1 MSKCFLVITD
11 VGQLDLGCVFLL
23 PPSLALGNSMI
34 LSCHDKVTQLEASN
48 GLSTP
53 LDVGPTQSMN
63 LTVSSSTTL
72 SSAFESSKAVGHRH
86 KGTGLAWSNGYDAG
100 QCTKLGLFVLLFSFS
115 FFLVRS
121 FVRSFVSFVFFL
133 YVLFAQVMM
142 NDEVQV
148 FIFIFSKGPP
158 RSSVEYAAVFDFER
172 VFSRILFC
180 LH

>member
-1 MSKCFLVITD
+1 MRFPS
-11 VGQLDLGCVFLL
+11 
-23 PPSLALGNSMI
+23 PPFPCAWHSMI

-72 SSAFESSKAVGHRH
+72 SSASESSKAVGHRH
-86 KGTGLAWSNGYDAG
+86 KETGLAWSNEYDAG
-100 QCTKLGLFVLLFSFS
+100 QCTKLGLFVLLFFFFPL

-121 FVRSFVSFVFFL
+121 FRSFVRFFSFL

-142 NDEVQV
+142 NDGAQVVV
-148 FIFIFSKGPP
+148 FIFFSKGPP

-172 VFSRILFC
+172 VFFSSWILFC